1 MSSVFN
7 TVDVHTGIL
16 LATLDEFVESKSY
29 VVCVLTPDARFVLV
43 GEPAETRMFALT
55 SADDPAPAADDV
67 EVGGRR
73 RQRPVARFPA
83 TYPPSALAVSADSRC
98 AFVGQ
103 SFDCL
108 FSVLDIDP
116 SSSSF
121 GQVSRCVSLVYYAA
135 IVLVL
140 FLLCIRWALTSR
152 SIAKW
157 SAMSLP

>member
-1 MSSVFN
+1 MLN

-29 VVCVLTPDARFVLV
+29 VVCVFTPDARFVLV

-55 SADDPAPAADDV
+55 PSDDPAPEADDGV
-67 EVGGRR
+67 EVGGLRR
-73 RQRPVARFPA
+73 HLPVARFPA
-83 TYPPSALAVSADSRC
+83 TYPPSALAVSGDNRC

-108 FSVLDIDP
+108 LSVLDIDP

-121 GQVSRCVSLVYYAA
+121 GQVSCYVYH
-135 IVLVL
+135 
-140 FLLCIRWALTSR
+140 
-152 SIAKW
+152 
-157 SAMSLP
+157 